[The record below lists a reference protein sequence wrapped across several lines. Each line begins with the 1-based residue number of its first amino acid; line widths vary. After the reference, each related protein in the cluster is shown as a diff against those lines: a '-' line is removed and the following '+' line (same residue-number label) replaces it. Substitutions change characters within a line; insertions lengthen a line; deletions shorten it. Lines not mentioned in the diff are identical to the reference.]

1 MCCHNLRGCDERKLD
16 ESLLT
21 NLPPF
26 RGLTQLQIR
35 EILDAAQTARFDAGV
50 EVFAEGVPIDR
61 FFLLLDGHV
70 RVQRTTP
77 QGDQIILLHIAPGQ
91 LFGIGVALGHKTYP
105 ATAIAADDCVV
116 LTWPNRLWPDFIAR
130 YEGFATQTYAV
141 VGTRLADMHN
151 VIVEMATKQVEQR
164 IAAALLRLITQTG
177 RKVEEGI
184 EIDFPIT
191 RQNISDMTGST
202 LHTVSRL
209 LSAWEKDGIVAS
221 ARKKITV
228 TAPHQL
234 VLLSGVS
241 G

>member
-1 MCCHNLRGCDERKLD
+1 MKKLD

-21 NLPPF
+21 HLPPF
-26 RGLTQLQIR
+26 RSLTPPQIR
-35 EILDAAQTARFDAGV
+35 EVLDAAQTARYDAGQTVFTEGMPV
-50 EVFAEGVPIDR
+50 ER
-61 FFLLLDGHV
+61 FFLLLDGHI
-70 RVQRTTP
+70 RVQRSTA

-105 ATAIAADDCVV
+105 ATALAADDCVV
-116 LTWPNRLWPDFIAR
+116 LAWPNRLWPEFIAR
-130 YEGFATQTYAV
+130 YDGFATQTYSV
-141 VGTRLADMHN
+141 VGDRLNDMHA

-164 IAAALLRLITQTG
+164 IAAALLRLITQMG
-177 RKVEEGI
+177 RKVTNGI

-221 ARKKITV
+221 ERKKITV
-228 TAPHQL
+228 TAPHRL
-234 VLLSGVS
+234 VLLSGMA

>member
-1 MCCHNLRGCDERKLD
+1 VKKLD
-16 ESLLT
+16 ESLLS

-26 RGLTQLQIR
+26 RNLLRAQIR
-35 EILDAAQTARFDAGV
+35 EILGVAQIARLEAGQA
-50 EVFAEGVPIDR
+50 VFSEGMPVDR
-61 FFLLLDGHV
+61 FFLLLDGHI

-91 LFGIGVALGHKTYP
+91 LFGIGAALGHKSYP
-105 ATAIAADDCVV
+105 ATAIAAEECVT
-116 LTWPNRLWPDFIAR
+116 LAWPNRLWPEFIAN
-130 YEGFATQTYAV
+130 YDGFATETYAV
-141 VGTRLADMHN
+141 VGERMADMHS
-151 VIVEMATKQVEQR
+151 VIVEMATKHVEQR
-164 IAAALLRLITQTG
+164 IAAALLRLITQMG
-177 RKVEEGI
+177 RKVEQGI

-221 ARKKITV
+221 ERKKITV

-234 VLLSGVS
+234 VLLSGVTS
-241 G
+241 

>member
-1 MCCHNLRGCDERKLD
+1 MQKLD
-16 ESLLT
+16 ESLLS

-26 RGLTQLQIR
+26 RNLTRSQIR
-35 EILDAAQTARFDAGV
+35 EILDAAQTARV
-50 EVFAEGVPIDR
+50 EPGQAIFSEGMPVDR
-61 FFLLLDGHV
+61 FFLLLDGHI

-77 QGDQIILLHIAPGQ
+77 QGDLIILLHIAPGQ
-91 LFGIGVALGHKTYP
+91 LFGIGAALGHKSYP
-105 ATAIAADDCVV
+105 ATAMAAEECVM
-116 LTWPNRLWPDFIAR
+116 LAWPNRLWSEFIAN
-130 YEGFATQTYAV
+130 YDGFATETYAV
-141 VGTRLADMHN
+141 VGERIADMHS

-164 IAAALLRLITQTG
+164 IAAALLRLITQMG
-177 RKVEEGI
+177 RKVEAGI

-221 ARKKITV
+221 QRKKITV

-234 VLLSGVS
+234 VLLSGVTS
-241 G
+241 

>member
-1 MCCHNLRGCDERKLD
+1 MKKLD

-26 RGLTQLQIR
+26 RGLTRPQIR
-35 EILDAAQTARFDAGV
+35 EILDAAQTARFDAGQAI
-50 EVFAEGVPIDR
+50 FSEGMPVDR
-61 FFLLLDGHV
+61 FFLLLDGHI
-70 RVQRTTP
+70 RVQRITA

-91 LFGIGVALGHKTYP
+91 LFGIGAALGHKAYP
-105 ATAIAADDCVV
+105 ATAMAAGDCIV
-116 LTWPNRLWPDFIAR
+116 LAWPNRLWPEFIAN
-130 YEGFATQTYAV
+130 YTGFATQTYAV
-141 VGTRLADMHN
+141 VGERMADMHS

-164 IAAALLRLITQTG
+164 IAAALLRLITQMG
-177 RKVEEGI
+177 RKVEHGI

-221 ARKKITV
+221 QRKKITV

-234 VLLSGVS
+234 VLLSGVTS
-241 G
+241 

>member
-1 MCCHNLRGCDERKLD
+1 MKACFVKKLD

-26 RGLTQLQIR
+26 RSLTRMQIR
-35 EILDAAQTARFDAGV
+35 EVLDAAQTARFDAGQT
-50 EVFAEGVPIDR
+50 VFSEGMAVDR

-70 RVQRTTP
+70 RVQRTTAE
-77 QGDQIILLHIAPGQ
+77 GEQIILLHIAPGQ
-91 LFGIGVALGHKTYP
+91 LFGIGAALGHKTYP
-105 ATAIAADDCVV
+105 ATAVAADDCVV
-116 LTWPNRLWPDFIAR
+116 LIWPNRLWPEFVAR
-130 YEGFATQTYAV
+130 FDGFATQTYAV
-141 VGTRLADMHN
+141 VGERLNDMHS

-164 IAAALLRLITQTG
+164 IAAALLRLITQMG
-177 RKVEEGI
+177 RKVDHGI

-221 ARKKITV
+221 ERKKITV

-234 VLLSGVS
+234 VLLSGVM

>member
-1 MCCHNLRGCDERKLD
+1 MRKLD

-21 NLPPF
+21 HLPPF
-26 RGLTQLQIR
+26 RSLTQPQIR
-35 EILDAAQTARFDAGV
+35 EVLDAAQTARYDAGQTVFSEGMPV
-50 EVFAEGVPIDR
+50 ER

-70 RVQRTTP
+70 RVQRTTA

-91 LFGIGVALGHKTYP
+91 LFGIGAALGHKTYP
-105 ATAIAADDCVV
+105 ATAAAADDCVV
-116 LTWPNRLWPDFIAR
+116 LAWPNRLWPEFIAR
-130 YEGFATQTYAV
+130 YDGFATQTYAV
-141 VGTRLADMHN
+141 VGERLNDMHA

-164 IAAALLRLITQTG
+164 VAAALLRLITQMG
-177 RKVEEGI
+177 RKVDHGI

-221 ARKKITV
+221 EREKITV

-234 VLLSGVS
+234 VLLSGMT